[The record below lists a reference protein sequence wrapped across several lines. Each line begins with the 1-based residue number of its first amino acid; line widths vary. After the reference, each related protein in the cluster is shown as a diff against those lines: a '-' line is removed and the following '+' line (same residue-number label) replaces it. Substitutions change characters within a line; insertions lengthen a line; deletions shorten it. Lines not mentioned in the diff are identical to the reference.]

1 MWIKVISVLII
12 VVLISMCVE
21 EVVLSFMHRG
31 FVMGWS
37 MNWSF
42 VMSWC
47 SVVDWS
53 MSIRVNLKM
62 SRCMSWSLV
71 MYRCGVVGWGMGS
84 WVCRWS

>member
-12 VVLISMCVE
+12 VVLISMWVE

-37 MNWSF
+37 F
-42 VMSWC
+42 VMNWC

-53 MSIRVNLKM
+53 MSIWVNLKM
-62 SRCMSWSLV
+62 DRCMSWSLV
-71 MYRCGVVGWGMGS
+71 MYRCGVVGWGMSS